1 MKKMFISFVALSL
14 FAACSKSSNDLVEGS
29 TSTNNAL
36 VGAYSGE
43 YTRSG
48 NSQVGYF
55 MIDLNISNRYD
66 GSSREPGYPGICG
79 GLYSLTPSTITFD
92 DTCYT
97 GGGAVLEGTYSYEK
111 KGDSLQFS
119 RTSNGVTE
127 NYRMARIFR

>member
-1 MKKMFISFVALSL
+1 MKKIFISFAVLGV
-14 FAACSKSSNDLVEGS
+14 FAACSKSSSDLVDSS

-55 MIDLNISNRYD
+55 MIDLNIMYRYD
-66 GSSREPGYPGICG
+66 GSSRDAGYPGICG
-79 GLYSLTPSTITFD
+79 GLYSLSPSTITFD

-97 GGGAVLEGTYSYEK
+97 GGGFVLEGTYNYEK
-111 KGDSLQFS
+111 KGDSLEFS
-119 RTSNGVTE
+119 RTANGETE
-127 NYRMARIFR
+127 NYRMARLIR